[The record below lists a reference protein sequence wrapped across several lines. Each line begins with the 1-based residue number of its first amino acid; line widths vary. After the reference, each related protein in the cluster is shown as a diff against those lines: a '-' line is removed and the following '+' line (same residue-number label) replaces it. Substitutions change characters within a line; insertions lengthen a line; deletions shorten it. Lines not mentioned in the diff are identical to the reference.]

1 MSRGSAIRKQSGALL
16 LSQMC
21 WEGGVTS
28 RSRSVSPCWT
38 FPLSCLFWGCTGRCG
53 EQGHGVA
60 VTEPG
65 MMTSDWRAPQDRRPR
80 CFPLAVRP
88 WNGSHVLTKRSQL
101 FLLPDSVTTP
111 ISSLWRRVCRT
122 TTTTTGMMPS
132 SDFSNVPVET
142 ELFPLTGSQKSPAGK
157 K

>member
-1 MSRGSAIRKQSGALL
+1 MELRYCPKCAGRK
-16 LSQMC
+16 
-21 WEGGVTS
+21 EGVTS
-28 RSRSVSPCWT
+28 CSQSVNPCWT

-65 MMTSDWRAPQDRRPR
+65 VMISDWWIPQDSRRPR
-80 CFPLAVRP
+80 CFPLALQP
-88 WNGSHVLTKRSQL
+88 WNRSHILMKRSQL

-111 ISSLWRRVCRT
+111 ISSPWRRVCRT

-132 SDFSNVPVET
+132 SDFSNVLVET

-157 K
+157 KRVT